1 MPLFEVLSPF
11 SDEAAREAMP
21 RGRVTGA
28 RGNSNTANE
37 TAEAV
42 HVVILL
48 LNLSYKSKCL
58 LIMCDLP

>member
-1 MPLFEVLSPF
+1 
-11 SDEAAREAMP
+11 MP
-21 RGRVTGA
+21 RGRVTCA

-37 TAEAV
+37 TKDAA